1 MLTVGCGCGKNGG
14 KAPLTYQSF
23 CRLVG
28 KPPPPLNDPPAKI
41 PGPAAD
47 LNNVD
52 ITAVVPSLEDLGY
65 TDLNEVCMVTV
76 PIVESGVNLLVVT
89 L

>member
-1 MLTVGCGCGKNGG
+1 M
-14 KAPLTYQSF
+14 TYQSF

-76 PIVESGVNLLVVT
+76 PMLESGVNLLVVT